1 MEEKGRKQV
10 LEEIKSEQKWK
21 EFVDNQA
28 ILENYKAHGESLLPV
43 LEYFKTLLSDKEGP
57 SVPIDLG
64 RITRTLESIIYYY
77 WKDEKIVIEACK
89 MLATVA
95 ANSQTSPISKQR
107 AETIFVYIINS
118 HSASIELL
126 SQGLQGLVNTTTWAG
141 LSSGLFT
148 LSLAER
154 LMDLMDLTDTI
165 NQEPHKSCHEF
176 AIKVLFNVLRKSE
189 ILREIGPIPILQRM
203 LRYIDRPLHFRDQEL
218 FHWALR
224 IINTSTSFRYADIFV
239 PFLRDNFA
247 FVKKIISF
255 IDVPF
260 FALKAC
266 NIVGNLMSIDNEDLS
281 ILILSE
287 TDYLDKLYNVIR
299 SSKDDQLLCEV
310 CYDIS
315 NITGGTVMKHIE
327 LVVYHDIFSE
337 LIALAKS
344 GAPKIRKEAGW
355 AVANTAKHP
364 DVSLHERLMEL
375 GIVELI
381 CELMAVKELELYLVC
396 LQACGSMM
404 FEMEAVVDNETI
416 IYNPVAIRIG
426 ECGGIET
433 MEAGIVNCPQAA
445 ELERNIMK
453 MYFGKSYEDFLARRR
468 GLKLKRAV

>member
-126 SQGLQGLVNTTTWAG
+126 SQGLQGLVNTTTCAG

-165 NQEPHKSCHEF
+165 NQEPHKSCHDF
-176 AIKVLFNVLRKSE
+176 AIKALFNVLRKSQ
-189 ILREIGPIPILQRM
+189 ILREIVPIPILQRM
-203 LRYIDRPLHFRDQEL
+203 LRYIDRPLHFR
-218 FHWALR
+218 A
-224 IINTSTSFRYADIFV
+224 
-239 PFLRDNFA
+239 
-247 FVKKIISF
+247 
-255 IDVPF
+255 
-260 FALKAC
+260 
-266 NIVGNLMSIDNEDLS
+266 
-281 ILILSE
+281 
-287 TDYLDKLYNVIR
+287 
-299 SSKDDQLLCEV
+299 
-310 CYDIS
+310 
-315 NITGGTVMKHIE
+315 
-327 LVVYHDIFSE
+327 
-337 LIALAKS
+337 
-344 GAPKIRKEAGW
+344 
-355 AVANTAKHP
+355 
-364 DVSLHERLMEL
+364 
-375 GIVELI
+375 
-381 CELMAVKELELYLVC
+381 
-396 LQACGSMM
+396 
-404 FEMEAVVDNETI
+404 
-416 IYNPVAIRIG
+416 
-426 ECGGIET
+426 
-433 MEAGIVNCPQAA
+433 
-445 ELERNIMK
+445 
-453 MYFGKSYEDFLARRR
+453 
-468 GLKLKRAV
+468 